1 LSFRV
6 RRMTWLIR
14 LPFFRIGHY
23 HDFMRKLVAITVC
36 GILALLLPGNARTQ
50 QKPGVEIKVVTYDGL
65 KKAVRDQRGKV
76 VVVDFWGE
84 F

>member
-1 LSFRV
+1 MRMLRGVFSFG
-6 RRMTWLIR
+6 L
-14 LPFFRIGHY
+14 
-23 HDFMRKLVAITVC
+23 
-36 GILALLLPGNARTQ
+36 LALLLPGNAWTQ
-50 QKPGVEIKVVTYDGL
+50 QKPGVEIKVVNYDGL